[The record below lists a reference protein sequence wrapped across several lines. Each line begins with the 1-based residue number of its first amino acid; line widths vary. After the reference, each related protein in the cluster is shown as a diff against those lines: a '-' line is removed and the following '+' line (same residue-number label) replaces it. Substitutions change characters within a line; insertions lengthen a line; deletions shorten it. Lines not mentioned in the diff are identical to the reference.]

1 VEHVTTTLA
10 NISETAPRRRLQRD
24 QVIGLLMVALGLFTA
39 WAFGLGAAGRSQSQF
54 TFDPVNASGTVPWHL
69 GALTLPTRVSCLL
82 AGALI
87 IAGGVEILWRRPHR
101 ALLARFG
108 GGAVLFFLAI
118 LTWAS
123 RTHGPSQV
131 SFVNLTSV
139 LVGGIAPAVV
149 LTYGSL
155 SGVLCERAGV
165 VNIAIEGQFLA
176 GAFLGS
182 LIDSVTHNFFFATLG
197 GVVVGAGLG
206 AILAFFA
213 LRYQSD
219 QIIAGVVLAS
229 LVISLG
235 SYLNLQVLTP
245 YPQYNAGSPAPNLM
259 IPLLG
264 KIPILGP
271 VLFDE
276 NGFFYLVVALVL
288 LLSFGLFRTRWGLRV
303 RAVGEH
309 PKAAASVGIDVIR
322 TRYVNVILGGVVAGV
337 GGVALF
343 AWQGQFQPGITSGYG
358 YIALAGLIFGR
369 WRPSGV
375 VVAALLFGMSVY
387 LANNLQTYQVPV
399 STSIL
404 LMFPYVVTI
413 FVVSGLIGR
422 VRAPAADGIP
432 YKRD

>member
-1 VEHVTTTLA
+1 MTTTLSHTA
-10 NISETAPRRRLQRD
+10 VAAPRRRLQRD

-39 WAFGLGAAGRSQSQF
+39 WAFGLGSAGRSHSQF
-54 TFDPVNASGTVPWHL
+54 TFNPVNTSGTVPWHL

-87 IAGGVEILWRRPHR
+87 VAGGVEILWRRPRR
-101 ALLARFG
+101 ALMARFG

-118 LTWAS
+118 LLWAS

-139 LVGGIAPAVV
+139 LVGGVAPAVV
-149 LTYGSL
+149 LIYGSL

-197 GVVVGAGLG
+197 GVVVGAGIG

-245 YPQYNAGSPAPNLM
+245 YPQYNAGSPAPNLT
-259 IPLLG
+259 IPLLA
-264 KIPILGP
+264 KIPVLGP

-276 NGFFYLVVALVL
+276 NGYFYLAVVLVL
-288 LLSFGLFRTRWGLRV
+288 LISFGLFRTRWGLRV

-432 YKRD
+432 YQRD